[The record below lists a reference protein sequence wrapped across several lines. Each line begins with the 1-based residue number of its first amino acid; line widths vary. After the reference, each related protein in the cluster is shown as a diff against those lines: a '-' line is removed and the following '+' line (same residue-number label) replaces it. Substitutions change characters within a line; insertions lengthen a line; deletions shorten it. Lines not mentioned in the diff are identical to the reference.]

1 MSKTKKSLILEIA
14 RGMNLHRAAPS
25 DLDGIARR
33 LIVQL
38 GPNEGP
44 TSLDYVA
51 SVLEDAGIPVVE
63 SEATV
68 PAERD
73 RYEEEF
79 RDLLHFST
87 LNDAEVSL
95 VRLDQLWRKFQK
107 VADRQAV
114 NRVRAVAQK
123 GQRRA
128 MMIARN
134 AKVASNKRAEKEE
147 IALWFSRW
155 LELPD
160 AFFDWLELR
169 KQSPEF
175 QERFGTAGPTL

>member
-1 MSKTKKSLILEIA
+1 MSKSKKSLILEIA
-14 RGMNLHRAAPS
+14 RGMNLRRATLS
-25 DLDGIARR
+25 DLDAIARR
-33 LIVQL
+33 LIVRL
-38 GPNEGP
+38 GPVEGP
-44 TSLDYVA
+44 TSHDYVA

-63 SEATV
+63 SAATDT
-68 PAERD
+68 EG

-87 LNDAEVSL
+87 LQEAEVSL
-95 VRLDQLWRKFQK
+95 VRLDELWRKFQK
-107 VADRQAV
+107 AADRRAQ

-123 GQRRA
+123 GHRRA
-128 MMIARN
+128 LMIARN
-134 AKVASNKRAEKEE
+134 SKVASEKRAEKEE

-175 QERFGTAGPTL
+175 QERFGPSQTMV

>member
-1 MSKTKKSLILEIA
+1 MSKSKKSLILEIA
-14 RGMNLHRAAPS
+14 RGMNLRRATLS
-25 DLDGIARR
+25 DLDAIARR
-33 LIVQL
+33 LIVRL
-38 GPNEGP
+38 GPVEGP
-44 TSLDYVA
+44 TSHDYVA

-63 SEATV
+63 STATDT
-68 PAERD
+68 EG

-87 LNDAEVSL
+87 LQEAEVSL
-95 VRLDQLWRKFQK
+95 VHLDELWRKFQK
-107 VADRQAV
+107 AADRRAQ

-123 GQRRA
+123 GHRRA
-128 MMIARN
+128 LMIARN
-134 AKVASNKRAEKEE
+134 SKVASEKRAEKEE

-175 QERFGTAGPTL
+175 QERFGPSQTMV

>member
-1 MSKTKKSLILEIA
+1 MSKTKKSLILEVA
-14 RGMNLHRAAPS
+14 RGMNLRRATLS

-38 GPNEGP
+38 GPEEGP
-44 TSLDYVA
+44 TSLDYLA

-63 SEATV
+63 SQATDT
-68 PAERD
+68 EG

-87 LNDAEVSL
+87 LYDAEVSL
-95 VRLDQLWRKFQK
+95 VRLDELWRKFQK
-107 VADRQAV
+107 AADRRAL

-147 IALWFSRW
+147 IALWFGRW

-175 QERFGTAGPTL
+175 QERFGPAGPAV

>member
-1 MSKTKKSLILEIA
+1 
-14 RGMNLHRAAPS
+14 MNLHRATPS
-25 DLDGIARR
+25 DLDSIARR

-38 GPNEGP
+38 GPQEGP
-44 TSLDYVA
+44 TSPDYVA

-63 SEATV
+63 SEAADT
-68 PAERD
+68 AG

-87 LNDAEVSL
+87 LDDAEVSL
-95 VRLDQLWRKFQK
+95 VRLDQLWRKFLK
-107 VADRQAV
+107 AADRQAV
-114 NRVRAVAQK
+114 NRVRAVAQR

-128 MMIARN
+128 LMIARN

-147 IALWFSRW
+147 IALWFGRW

-175 QERFGTAGPTL
+175 RERFGTAGPTV